1 MTSRHLSSWV
11 AVSVVAFTGVVH
23 TALIWNQDVDWEL
36 RPLVP
41 ILPAVLARRYPFV
54 AGLLVWLITVPTFYV
69 ADELQPIS
77 LLLAAMWVVYTS
89 ARYGR
94 TFTVVLS
101 GLSIVAGT
109 AAFLL
114 WVSRTGI
121 ANSLR
126 PYIMDVDS

>member
-1 MTSRHLSSWV
+1 M
-11 AVSVVAFTGVVH
+11 VAFTGVVH

-89 ARYGR
+89 AR
-94 TFTVVLS
+94 
-101 GLSIVAGT
+101 
-109 AAFLL
+109 
-114 WVSRTGI
+114 
-121 ANSLR
+121 
-126 PYIMDVDS
+126 